1 MKNKEMI
8 NKLKENAEL
17 AWASYGYYD
26 LIGKKFK
33 DKKDKYGNLLTI
45 TLHDIMDATYF
56 DYETQDSTF
65 FNTFKLKGDMTPTQ
79 AKRFFSRYDL
89 LIHQP
94 NTTSGFSATLFEDLG
109 ELEKELDNKTNTRK
123 KLEKDRQY
131 ILAIRGTEFPLGE
144 LNNKTN
150 ARKSAT
156 LFQDKESKE
165 YILAIRGTELK
176 QGIFEDTQDN
186 NQKIISIRGKLDNKT
201 NARKKLEKDRQY
213 ILAIRGTEFP
223 LGIFNDIA
231 EADVSL
237 ALDSLPN
244 HQYIDMLR
252 NLL

>member
-1 MKNKEMI
+1 
-8 NKLKENAEL
+8 
-17 AWASYGYYD
+17 YYD
-26 LIGKKFK
+26 LIGKKFHTQSK
-33 DKKDKYGNLLTI
+33 TRKGEFI

-123 KLEKDRQY
+123 S
-131 ILAIRGTEFPLGE
+131 T
-144 LNNKTN
+144 
-150 ARKSAT
+150 T

-176 QGIFEDTQDN
+176 QGIFNDTQDN

-201 NARKKLEKDRQY
+201 NTR
-213 ILAIRGTEFP
+213 
-223 LGIFNDIA
+223 
-231 EADVSL
+231 
-237 ALDSLPN
+237 
-244 HQYIDMLR
+244 
-252 NLL
+252 